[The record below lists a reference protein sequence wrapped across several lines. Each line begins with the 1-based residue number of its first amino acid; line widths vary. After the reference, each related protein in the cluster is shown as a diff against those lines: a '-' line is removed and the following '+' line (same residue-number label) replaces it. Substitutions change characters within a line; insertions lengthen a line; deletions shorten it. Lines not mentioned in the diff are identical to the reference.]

1 MARRGPSALGRH
13 TGHGEGTIGHGKG
26 APATGDGRRSDL
38 QAPAMEVLEV
48 GDDSDMWVPH
58 VSGVG
63 RVRVG
68 GREGHDGDF
77 LRRRVRGNVCSM
89 RSRSTSAERIYL
101 NAVSNKSGKYVR

>member
-26 APATGDGRRSDL
+26 APATGDGRQSDL

-63 RVRVG
+63 RVQVEG
-68 GREGHDGDF
+68 EGRGTTGISCEGAC
-77 LRRRVRGNVCSM
+77 VAM
-89 RSRSTSAERIYL
+89 
-101 NAVSNKSGKYVR
+101 YVACALVLHQRKGYI